1 MHVLI
6 YVYTCR
12 YVFIYAYVN
21 VCVYMC
27 MHRHFEDIQD
37 WKANTLHI
45 GLKKMRTQF
54 FLTGSVTPHFF
65 PGSLGLV
72 RDSDASSPKSLSVDK
87 LNTFCCCCESR
98 TSYRSFLEY

>member
-1 MHVLI
+1 MCL
-6 YVYTCR
+6 YVYAGACTDILR
-12 YVFIYAYVN
+12 IY
-21 VCVYMC
+21 
-27 MHRHFEDIQD
+27 RIGRSI
-37 WKANTLHI
+37 TLHI
-45 GLKKMRTQF
+45 SLKKMRTQF

-65 PGSLGLV
+65 YGSLGLV